1 MFVVPHETAKKVF
14 DALLVKQYQ
23 DLFPHMTM
31 GIVQKLMAMMQGPS
45 MDMNELIEEL
55 ELRKTQISVDH
66 MIVRYKTPPVTLI
79 TAWIPE
85 DGNYKLNDFT
95 YKPNWFWLLLNF
107 SKVKR
112 IKEKMEAAKKNG

>member
-1 MFVVPHETAKKVF
+1 MFAVPQELAQKVF

-45 MDMNELIEEL
+45 MDMNELVEEL
-55 ELRKTQISVDH
+55 QLRNTTISVDNL
-66 MIVRYKTPPVTLI
+66 IVRYRTPPVTLI

-85 DGNYKLNDFT
+85 DGTFKLNDFT
-95 YKPNWFWLLLNF
+95 YKPNWWWLLLNF
-107 SKVKR
+107 QKVKR
-112 IKEKMEAAKKNG
+112 IKEKMAAAKKA